1 MCLAR
6 AKVVNDLAVR
16 QVKQG
21 SETTRFRYRLNST
34 PVPICSYES
43 LLIYKRN
50 LFCAR
55 DASYVLINYRHSN
68 QF

>member
-21 SETTRFRYRLNST
+21 SETTRFRTDSNSA

-43 LLIYKRN
+43 LLIYNHR
-50 LFCAR
+50 
-55 DASYVLINYRHSN
+55 V
-68 QF
+68 